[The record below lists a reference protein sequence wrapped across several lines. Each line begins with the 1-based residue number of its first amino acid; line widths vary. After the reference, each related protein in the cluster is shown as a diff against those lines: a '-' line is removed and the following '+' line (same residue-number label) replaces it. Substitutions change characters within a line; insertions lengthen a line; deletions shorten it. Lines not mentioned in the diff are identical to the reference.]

1 MPARSQQNHK
11 TNNARHARTTSWSTG
26 YHHLNTSG
34 SGEASDASLPQPPR
48 RRRESNLSLASVEEG
63 PSSPDSTAPHDPDA
77 PDMLR
82 NTSMDLDLGGRKSQH
97 VRSRSQSHGTL
108 QILAL
113 HESELNA
120 ANSLPVP
127 LTPRPASV
135 TWMSLPRKGQLALLG
150 LCRVFDFLQIASLQA
165 YMFYQL
171 KSFDANLSDSD
182 VATQAG
188 ILQGAFTAAQFAT
201 AIPWGRV
208 ADAEWGG
215 RRFVLLVGLMGTAVS
230 CLGVAFA
237 TSFAQAVFW
246 RSFGG
251 AINGTVG
258 IIRTMIAEN
267 VKEKKYHS
275 RAFLILPIGFNI
287 ASLFGPVMGGMLA
300 DPVKSYPRLFG
311 PNSSFGGENGMQWL
325 EKYPYALPMLANFC
339 FLSFCAALVGYGLE
353 ETLLSCQGK
362 PGLGAFAMKLFARSV
377 RTVVGTS
384 SPIYS
389 RLPFRDYD
397 EDGPLLG
404 RPMDRSESYELEEKA
419 KPVRIKRSLPF
430 RRIWTKN
437 VLCTL
442 GAQAFFDFQMGAFN
456 NLWLLFLSTPRY
468 DPNDPA
474 SPSQRLPFAFT
485 GGLGM
490 LPQSVGFATAILG
503 IIGMFLQFTIYPSIN
518 GRLGTAKSYQY
529 FLSLFPL
536 AYALAPYISLAPSST
551 PPPGQANGP
560 WVWFW
565 IIIVL
570 FLQVTARTFTL
581 PTSIILLNNCSP
593 HPSVLGTI
601 HGIGQSVSSAFRTIG
616 PIFSGAWYGYGLDI
630 GMVGFAWWLIALVS
644 VFGCVAAIFVYE
656 GSGHEI
662 MLPGEED
669 DFDHGH

>member
-1 MPARSQQNHK
+1 MPRSGNHK
-11 TNNARHARTTSWSTG
+11 TNNARHARTTSWSSG
-26 YHHLNTSG
+26 YHLTQGAAQSSENPG
-34 SGEASDASLPQPPR
+34 R
-48 RRRESNLSLASVEEG
+48 RRRESNTSLASVEEASSP
-63 PSSPDSTAPHDPDA
+63 PSSLDEPPDT
-77 PDMLR
+77 MLK
-82 NTSMDLDLGGRKSQH
+82 NTSMDMSHKSH
-97 VRSRSQSHGTL
+97 VHIRSVSQS
-108 QILAL
+108 QAQVQAL
-113 HESELNA
+113 REQELPA
-120 ANSLPVP
+120 APA
-127 LTPRPASV
+127 PRPAPV
-135 TWMSLPRKGQLALLG
+135 TWMSLPHKGQLALLG

-171 KSFDANLSDSD
+171 KSFDPNLSDSD

-215 RRFVLLVGLMGTAVS
+215 RKFVLLVGLVGTAMS
-230 CLGVAFA
+230 CLGVAYS

-275 RAFLILPIGFNI
+275 RAFLILPIGFNV

-311 PNSSFGGENGMQWL
+311 PNSSFGGEHGVQWL
-325 EKYPYALPMLANFC
+325 ETYPYALPMFANFC
-339 FLSFCAALVGYGLE
+339 FLSFTAVLVAYGLE
-353 ETLLSCQGK
+353 ETLASCKGK
-362 PGLGAFAMKLFARSV
+362 PGLGTFAMKLFSRSV
-377 RTVVGTS
+377 KTVVPSS
-384 SPIYS
+384 SPLYE
-389 RLPFRDYD
+389 RLPFRDD
-397 EDGPLLG
+397 EEDGPLLG
-404 RPMDRSESYELEEKA
+404 RSMDRSESYELEEKA
-419 KPVRIKRSLPF
+419 HKPVRLQRVLPF

-468 DPNDPA
+468 DANDPA
-474 SPSQRLPFAFT
+474 SPAQSLPFAFT

-503 IIGMFLQFTIYPSIN
+503 VIGMFLQFTIYPSIN

-529 FLSLFPL
+529 FLSLFPI
-536 AYALAPYISLAPSST
+536 AYFIAPYISLAPST
-551 PPPGQANGP
+551 IPPPGQANGP

-570 FLQVTARTFTL
+570 FFQVTARTFTL

-616 PIFSGAWYGYGLDI
+616 PIFSGAWYGYGLDV
-630 GMVGFAWWLIALVS
+630 GMVGFAWWMIALVS
-644 VFGCVAAIFVYE
+644 VFGCLAAIFVYE

-662 MLPGEED
+662 LLPGEED
-669 DFDHGH
+669 EIEHAH